1 MTPKI
6 IFVEGNIGTGK
17 TTFLK
22 NLENDKYKIQKLYEP
37 VDEWIKSGM
46 LGKFYEDPDQYNLMF
61 QTYCLFTR
69 LKQYEKIDN
78 EMDYVFIE
86 RSIFCDCNVFA
97 NMCLK
102 GDTQKYDDYLCI
114 YNQYLSLINEMYN
127 HKNYFLYLQKD
138 PMISLNQIKARGRF
152 EEEGITIDYLREL
165 HNYHERWL
173 NKSYVKQ
180 KKCYFNKYCKSYKS
194 EQAII
199 CQGDYDVRNKECV
212 NTIFEEIVKIL
223 T

>member
-22 NLENDKYKIQKLYEP
+22 NLTSKKYKIQKLYEP
-37 VDEWIKSGM
+37 VDEWINSGM
-46 LGKFYEDPDQYNLMF
+46 LGKFYEDPDKYNLMF

-78 EMDYVFIE
+78 TVDYVFIE
-86 RSIFCDCNVFA
+86 RSIYCDCNVFA

-102 GDTQKYDDYLCI
+102 TDPNKYDDYLCI
-114 YNQYLSLINEMYN
+114 YTQYSNLITEMYN
-127 HKNYFLYLQKD
+127 YKNHFLYLQKD
-138 PMISLNQIKARGRF
+138 PNESLAQIQMRGRF
-152 EEEGITIDYLREL
+152 EEEGITLEYLREL

-173 NKSYVKQ
+173 NKSFVNEKT
-180 KKCYFNKYCKSYKS
+180 CYFNKYCKSFKS
-194 EQAII
+194 DQSIVCE
-199 CQGDYDVRNKECV
+199 GNYDVRRTDCV
-212 NTIFEEIVKIL
+212 NTIFDEVVKIL
-223 T
+223 Q